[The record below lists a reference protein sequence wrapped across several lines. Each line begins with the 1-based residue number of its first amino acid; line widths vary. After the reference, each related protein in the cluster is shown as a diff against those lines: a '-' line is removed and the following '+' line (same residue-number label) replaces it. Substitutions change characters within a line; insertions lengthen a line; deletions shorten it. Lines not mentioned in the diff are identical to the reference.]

1 MSATSGPD
9 IISDGL
15 VLCLDAADI
24 NSYSRTG
31 STLNNIGTAGGTA
44 SVVNGGPS
52 GTVISLDGTNDWIGV
67 NGSVTSAA
75 LSPAQATFS
84 IWFKANDTYSNGNT
98 CSLISR
104 GNYNTSGGFFI
115 HMAKS
120 SGECKVE
127 ARFSYSTTNSY
138 SFESTGYYPTNGWGV
153 WNNVIVSVGSEIKL
167 YINGELKKTTSRSV
181 SNIIYGNGTINTNGD
196 TNLAILS
203 SLGYAPTLDQGAG
216 GTWRPFNGDF
226 ASGRMYNRVLSAN
239 EVQQN
244 YDSLKTRFGLT

>member
-1 MSATSGPD
+1 MGTFGGAQPIVT
-9 IISDGL
+9 DGL
-15 VLCLDAADI
+15 VFAVDAANYQSYPGSGTTI
-24 NSYSRTG
+24 NNMG
-31 STLNNIGTAGGTA
+31 SAGGDA

-52 GTVISLDGTNDWIGV
+52 GNIISLDGTNDWIGV
-67 NGSVTSAA
+67 NNSVTSAA
-75 LSPAQATFS
+75 LSPSQATFS
-84 IWFKANDTYSNGNT
+84 IWFRANDTYSDGNT

-120 SGECKVE
+120 SGECKVD

-138 SFESTGYYPTNGWGV
+138 SFESTGYYFTNGWGV

-226 ASGRMYNRVLSAN
+226 GSGMMYNKVLSAE
-239 EVQQN
+239 EVLQN
-244 YDSLKTRFGLT
+244 YNATKTRFGL